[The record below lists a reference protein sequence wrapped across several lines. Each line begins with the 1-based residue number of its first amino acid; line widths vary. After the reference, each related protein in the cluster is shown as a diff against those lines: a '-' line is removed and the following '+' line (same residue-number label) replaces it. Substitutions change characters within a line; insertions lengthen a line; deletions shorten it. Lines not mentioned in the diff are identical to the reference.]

1 MFGKPDTLV
10 CLSGG
15 LDSIVLVECMRAGG
29 RFGGAVH
36 FVYQHPAQSYER
48 RAVMAVRRRL
58 HLKGET
64 APILDVDLPLRAAAL
79 ASGVGRSGPRVVA
92 ARNLVLLSMAANI
105 AASMGLSRVAIGSTL
120 ADADGYADC
129 RPDYLDSVSKLVAPF
144 GVEVVAPLFSLTR
157 ERVRRCAARF
167 GVPMGEPW
175 SCYQPADGLPC
186 GSCDSCQ
193 Q

>member
-15 LDSIVLVECMRAGG
+15 LDSIVLVECMRAAG

-58 HLKGET
+58 HLKGED
-64 APILDVDLPLRAAAL
+64 APVLAVDLPLRANELAA
-79 ASGVGRSGPRVVA
+79 GVGRSGPRVVA
-92 ARNLVLLSMAANI
+92 ARNLVMLSMAANI
-105 AASMGLSRVAIGSTL
+105 AASMGLFRVAIGATL

-129 RPDYLDSVSKLVAPF
+129 RPDYIKTASSLFSPF
-144 GVEVVAPLFSLTR
+144 NVEVVAPLSSLTR
-157 ERVRRCAARF
+157 ERVRQCAVRF
-167 GVPMGEPW
+167 GVPQDEP
-175 SCYQPADGLPC
+175 AG
-186 GSCDSCQ
+186 
-193 Q
+193 

>member
-15 LDSIVLVECMRAGG
+15 LDSIVLVECMRAAG

-36 FVYQHPAQSYER
+36 FVYPHPAQSYER
-48 RAVMAVRRRL
+48 RAVIAVRRRL

-64 APILDVDLPLRAAAL
+64 APILDVDLSLRAAAL
-79 ASGVGRSGPRVVA
+79 AAGVGRSGPRVVA
-92 ARNLVLLSMAANI
+92 ARNLVMLSMAANI
-105 AASMGLSRVAIGSTL
+105 AASMGLPRVAIGATL

-129 RPDYLDSVSKLVAPF
+129 RPDYIETASVLLAPF

-157 ERVRRCAARF
+157 ERVRRCAAHF